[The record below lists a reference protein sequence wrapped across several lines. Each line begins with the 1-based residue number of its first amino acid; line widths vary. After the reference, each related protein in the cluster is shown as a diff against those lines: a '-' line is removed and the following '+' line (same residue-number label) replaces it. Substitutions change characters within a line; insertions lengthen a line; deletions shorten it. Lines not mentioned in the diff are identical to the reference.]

1 MIPTALVDVLLVGA
15 GRAAEAVALRQDGF
29 EIAETPTCLDALL
42 ELSRRPARVL
52 VLSLREIEG
61 RERNVI
67 EALKD
72 AGDGTLVLLTL
83 PPHRTDSPAQVAAMG
98 ADDSLVEPYFPDD
111 LLARTRGLVRRAR
124 GLADGLLPAG
134 VSPLVSSDVL
144 ATFIGDI
151 AELNRAVANLDTFV
165 DVLLD
170 VFQRRTGAKRA
181 SLLLYD
187 RKQDELVIRKAVG
200 LPEGVVVQ
208 TRIPLGQGIAGR
220 AAKEGRATL
229 VKDTREEPFRR
240 LANRG
245 AYDGY
250 SCLSLPL
257 RVEENLLGVVNLADK
272 SSGGSFDEE
281 DLYLLGSLA
290 QQAAQALDNALRLRR
305 MRALSIIDDLTGLYN
320 RRFFRRSLDREF
332 RRASRHERPLTLA
345 ILDLDHFKLY
355 NDLNGHEAGNR
366 ALRKIGEILR
376 TSFRT
381 SDIVCR
387 YGGEE
392 FAVVLPETEKGETFV
407 PETENGNF
415 GAFRFL
421 DRLRARI
428 EEARFES
435 EDRLPGGRLTISGG
449 VASFPTDAKTVDDLL
464 EAADRSL
471 YLAKAEGRNRVHI
484 A

>member
-1 MIPTALVDVLLVGA
+1 MIRGSLLDVLIVGP
-15 GRAAEAVALRQDGF
+15 GRE
-29 EIAETPTCLDALL
+29 AETRAMRESGLEIDESPTCLDALL

-61 RERNVI
+61 RERTVL
-67 EALKD
+67 EALKE
-72 AGDGTLVLLTL
+72 AASGMLVLATL
-83 PPHRTDSPAQVAAMG
+83 PPHRTDSPSQVAAMG
-98 ADDSLVEPYFPDD
+98 ADDSLAEPYFPDD
-111 LLARTRGLVRRAR
+111 LLERTRSLVRRAR
-124 GLADGLLPAG
+124 GLEDGVLPEG
-134 VSPLVSSDVL
+134 VSPLVSSQVL
-144 ATFIGDI
+144 AAFIGDI
-151 AELNRAVANLDTFV
+151 AELNRAVSNLDQFV
-165 DVLLD
+165 DVLLA
-170 VFQRRTGAKRA
+170 VFQRRTSAKRA

-200 LPEGVVVQ
+200 LPEGVVVK

-245 AYDGY
+245 SYEGH

-257 RVEENLLGVVNLADK
+257 RVEGSLLGVLNLADK
-272 SSGGSFDEE
+272 ENGGPFDEE

-290 QQAAQALDNALRLRR
+290 QQAAQALENALRLRR

-332 RRASRHERPLTLA
+332 RRAQRHQRPLTLA

-366 ALRKIGEILR
+366 ALRKIGELLR

-392 FAVVLPETEKGETFV
+392 FAVILPETEKGETFV
-407 PETENGNF
+407 PETENGTF

-421 DRLRARI
+421 DRLRSRI

-449 VASFPTDAKTVDDLL
+449 VASFPTDASTVDDLL